1 MAGMDRAEAVT
12 IFWSRGGES
21 LGGGGS
27 LAQQRGEGKEVGPI
41 EGRGFLHRAV
51 LSQPV
56 PSGGVGEWVPQY

>member
-21 LGGGGS
+21 LGEEGH
-27 LAQQRGEGKEVGPI
+27 LLNRGEK
-41 EGRGFLHRAV
+41 GRKWGLLRGRVFLHRAV

-56 PSGGVGEWVPQY
+56 PSGGVGEWVPQ